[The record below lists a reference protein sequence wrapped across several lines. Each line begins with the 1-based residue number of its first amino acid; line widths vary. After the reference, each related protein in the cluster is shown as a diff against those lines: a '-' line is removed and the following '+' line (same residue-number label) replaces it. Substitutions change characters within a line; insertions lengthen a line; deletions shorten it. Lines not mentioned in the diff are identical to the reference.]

1 MYQRPRYH
9 QPRRQVGKTN
19 YVMPFLIIICIGII
33 GVLVFNLWRAV
44 FPSSKP
50 KAAYL
55 HIVNGSAQMKAWGT
69 ESFFNLS
76 TDSVVMQGD
85 RIRSSADAKFIV
97 EFYDGTLMR
106 IGGNADLSF
115 DTIND
120 QSDVPSMDIH
130 LFAGDVWFDMMN
142 KTSGHSD
149 VKVTM
154 NNIVANS
161 NNASIFELE
170 NQGDQVARVIAV
182 SQNDGLSVDVLDE
195 SGSKVVESEKIGVG
209 QEINFKSDVLK
220 AYWAHQSPTVLAALA
235 DDFKQSEWYL
245 WNIKEDD
252 SPTVFEKTVGP
263 GGIGF
268 VKVAPQVVKPS
279 TVVTP
284 DVGTTVLPDG
294 TTVDANGKPIV
305 TSTVDASKTP
315 VATPTTP
322 STTPVV
328 APVKTG
334 SPAESTTVSKPEI
347 LSIAGGVKPDASGV
361 YKVTSRVTTLSGTI
375 KGADKVVVNGY
386 TLTKFKAGSTSWSYF
401 ANADFGLMKAGDNIY
416 EIYGLDAN
424 GKRGESII
432 IHVYYTPQA
441 ATPNAASAPAPAT
454 TTPATVPTG
463 TIQD

>member
-1 MYQRPRYH
+1 
-9 QPRRQVGKTN
+9 
-19 YVMPFLIIICIGII
+19 MPFLIIICVGII
-33 GVLVFNLWRAV
+33 GVLLFNLWRAF
-44 FPSSKP
+44 FPSSQP

-55 HIVNGSAQMKAWGT
+55 HIVEGSAQMKAWGT

-106 IGGNADLSF
+106 IGGNADIGF
-115 DTIND
+115 DVID
-120 QSDVPSMDIH
+120 DKSDVPRMSLH

-142 KTSGHSD
+142 RTSGPAD
-149 VKVTM
+149 VEVTM
-154 NNIVANS
+154 NNIIAKS
-161 NNASIFELE
+161 NNATVFELE
-170 NQGDQVARVIAV
+170 NQGDQIARVIAV

-220 AYWAHQSPTVLAALA
+220 AYWAHQSPTVLAAIA
-235 DDFKQSEWYL
+235 DDFKQSDWYL

-252 SPTVFEKTVGP
+252 TPTVFEKTVGP
-263 GGIGF
+263 GGISF
-268 VKVAPQVVKPS
+268 VKVAPQVVQPDPS

-284 DVGTTVLPDG
+284 DAGTTVLPDG
-294 TTVDANGKPIV
+294 TVVDANGQPIV
-305 TSTVDASKTP
+305 SSTVDASKTP
-315 VATPTTP
+315 IATPTTTP
-322 STTPVV
+322 TTPVV
-328 APVKTG
+328 APTNAG
-334 SPAESTTVSKPEI
+334 SPAESATVSKPEI
-347 LSIAGGVKPDASGV
+347 ISVAGGVKPDASGV

-424 GKRGESII
+424 GKKGESII

-441 ATPNAASAPAPAT
+441 AAPVQPQPAPAPT
-454 TTPATVPTG
+454 TEPTPAPTE
-463 TIQD
+463 